1 MCKDL
6 TTFLKLPVEAMKKEE
21 LLQYIRE
28 QVPDADFELLERAY
42 DFAETAHAGQMRKS
56 GAPYFDHP
64 KATAYKLATFRMDD
78 QTIAAGLLH
87 DVPEDT
93 EYTLKDV
100 KKEFGSEVAFLVEG
114 VTKLGKLKYRGIQ
127 RYVENLR
134 RMFVAMAQDIRVIV
148 IKFADR
154 MHNLETLS
162 ALPPE
167 KQRRIALESL
177 EIYAPIAN
185 RLGMGDVR
193 GQLEDLSFPYVY
205 SDEYT
210 WLMKKIEVERRQK
223 AKIVDKLQAS
233 VEKTL
238 DEHHIPY
245 VSVHGRAKHLYSL
258 YKKLLRHNRDMNKIY
273 DLVALRVLVPDV
285 SRCYE
290 TLGIVHKICPPLKG
304 RIKDYIAQPKPNG
317 YRSLHT
323 TVFTPEGEIAEIQIR
338 TPEMHEEAEY
348 GIAAHWHYK
357 EMDHVKIPKEKLGWI
372 DQLSKLQKE
381 IRDEEQYLESLK
393 IDLFQTRIFV
403 FTPRGDV
410 IDLPE
415 DATPIDF
422 AYHIHTD
429 IGHKCIGAKVNDQ
442 MVALDIK
449 LKSGD
454 VVEILVDKNRKGP
467 NPDWLEMVKTNSA
480 KRHIMQKLN
489 R

>member
-1 MCKDL
+1 
-6 TTFLKLPVEAMKKEE
+6 MKKEE

-28 QVPDADFELLERAY
+28 QVPNADFELLERAY

-64 KATAYKLATFRMDD
+64 KATAYKLASFRMDD
-78 QTIAAGLLH
+78 RTIAAGLLH

-93 EYTLKDV
+93 EYTLKEV

-162 ALPPE
+162 ALPAE
-167 KQRRIALESL
+167 KQRRVALESL

-205 SDEYT
+205 PEEYA
-210 WLMKKIEVERRQK
+210 WVVKKVETEK
-223 AKIVDKLQAS
+223 YLKEKIVRRLQTA

-245 VSVHGRAKHLYSL
+245 ISVHGRSKHVYSL
-258 YKKLLRHNRDMNKIY
+258 YKKLMRHNRDMTKIY
-273 DLVALRVLVPDV
+273 DLVALRIIVPDV

-290 TLGIVHKICPPLKG
+290 TLGIVHKICAPLKG

-323 TVFTPEGEIAEIQIR
+323 TVFTPDGDIAEIQIR
-338 TPEMHEEAEY
+338 TAEMHEEAEY

-357 EMDHVKIPKEKLGWI
+357 EMDHLSIPKEKLAWV
-372 DQLSKLQKE
+372 DQVSKLQRE
-381 IRDEEQYLESLK
+381 IKDEEQYLESLK

-429 IGHKCIGAKVNDQ
+429 VGHKCVGAKVNDQ
-442 MVALDIK
+442 MVALDVK

-454 VVEILVDKNRKGP
+454 VIEILVDKNRKGP

-480 KRHIMQKLN
+480 KRHILQKLN

>member
-1 MCKDL
+1 
-6 TTFLKLPVEAMKKEE
+6 MKREE
-21 LLQYIRE
+21 LMDFIRE

-42 DFAETAHAGQMRKS
+42 DFAEQAHAGQMRKS
-56 GAPYFDHP
+56 GSPYFDHP
-64 KATAYKLATFRMDD
+64 KATAYRLAAFRMDD

-93 EYTLKDV
+93 EYSLKDI

-154 MHNLETLS
+154 IHNLETLS
-162 ALPPE
+162 ALPAE

-193 GQLEDLSFPYVY
+193 GQLEDLAFPYVY
-205 SDEYT
+205 PEEYQ
-210 WLMKKIEVERRQK
+210 WLVKTIEMERQQK
-223 AKIVDKLQAS
+223 EKVVTKLQNVVDRA
-233 VEKTL
+233 L
-238 DEHHIPY
+238 DEHHVPY
-245 VSVHGRAKHLYSL
+245 ISVHGRAKHLYSL
-258 YKKLLRHNRDMNKIY
+258 YKKLLRHNRDLTKIY
-273 DLVALRVLVPDV
+273 DLVALRVIVPDV

-290 TLGIVHKICPPLKG
+290 TLGIIHKICPPLKG

-323 TVFTPEGEIAEIQIR
+323 TVFTPTGEIAEIQIR
-338 TPEMHEEAEY
+338 TPDMHEEAEY

-357 EMDHVKIPKEKLGWI
+357 EMDRIKMPKEKLGWI
-372 DQLSKLQKE
+372 EQLAKFQKE
-381 IRDEEQYLESLK
+381 IKDEEQYLESLK

-429 IGHKCIGAKVNDQ
+429 IGHKCAGAKINEQ
-442 MVALDIK
+442 MVALDTK

-454 VVEILVDKNRKGP
+454 VIEILVDKNRKLP
-467 NPDWLEMVKTNSA
+467 NPDWVEMVKTHSA
-480 KRHIMQKLN
+480 KRHILSKLN
-489 R
+489 RKD

>member
-1 MCKDL
+1 ME
-6 TTFLKLPVEAMKKEE
+6 F
-21 LLQYIRE
+21 IRD

-42 DFAETAHAGQMRKS
+42 DFAERAHQGQLRKS
-56 GAPYFDHP
+56 GSPYFDHP
-64 KATAYKLATFRMDD
+64 KATAYRLAAFRMDD
-78 QTIAAGLLH
+78 KTIAAGLLH

-100 KKEFGSEVAFLVEG
+100 KKEFGSEVASLVEG

-162 ALPPE
+162 ALPPD
-167 KQRRIALESL
+167 KQRRVALESL

-185 RLGMGDVR
+185 RLGMGDVK
-193 GQLEDLSFPYVY
+193 GQLEDLAFPYVY
-205 SDEYT
+205 REEYN
-210 WLMKKIEVERRQK
+210 WLIKKIEVERRQRD
-223 AKIVDKLQAS
+223 KIVTKLREV
-233 VEKTL
+233 VEEAL
-238 DEHHIPY
+238 DQHHVPY
-245 VSVHGRAKHLYSL
+245 ISVHGRAKHLYSL
-258 YKKLLRHNRDMNKIY
+258 YKKLLQHNRDLTKIY
-273 DLVALRVLVPDV
+273 DLVALRVIVPDV

-290 TLGIVHKICPPLKG
+290 TLGIIHKICPPLKG

-317 YRSLHT
+317 YQSLHT
-323 TVFTPEGEIAEIQIR
+323 TVFTPSGEIAEIQIR
-338 TPEMHEEAEY
+338 TPDMHEEAEY

-357 EMDHVKIPKEKLGWI
+357 EMDRLKVPKEKIGWV
-372 DQLSKLQKE
+372 DQLAKLQKE
-381 IRDEEQYLESLK
+381 IKDEEQYLESLK

-429 IGHKCIGAKVNDQ
+429 IGHKCNGAKVNDQ
-442 MVALDIK
+442 MVALDTT

-454 VVEILVDKNRKGP
+454 VVEILVDKNRKTP
-467 NPDWLEMVKTNSA
+467 NPDWVEIAKTHSA
-480 KRHIMQKLN
+480 KRHILHKLN
-489 R
+489 KK